1 MASALVDI
9 NQACTEQVRVLN
21 PFPTA
26 ISIKQ
31 DAVIGKAEAIEGESA
46 VLAKEEDSSQVANR
60 ATVRRVKFLSED
72 RSAPIT
78 ERTARKTHVVGP
90 EVPGH
95 LDELY
100 QKTT

>member
-26 ISIKQ
+26 I
-31 DAVIGKAEAIEGESA
+31 DKAEAIEGEPA
-46 VLAKEEDSSQVANR
+46 VPATGEDSSEVANR

-78 ERTARKTHVVGP
+78 ESTAHKTAVGP
-90 EVPGH
+90 EVPRH
-95 LDELY
+95 
-100 QKTT
+100 